1 MKIRITKLNFNEE
14 NSFAEFNMILN
25 ESLNTYEAI
34 MARRKNASKLNAC
47 IGGWRISALY
57 IGVSDGPLPFADIA
71 ALMSLAICISNCHD
85 S

>member
-1 MKIRITKLNFNEE
+1 MKIGITKLNFNEE

-47 IGGWRISALY
+47 IGG
-57 IGVSDGPLPFADIA
+57 
-71 ALMSLAICISNCHD
+71 
-85 S
+85 